1 MFLSRSLNYE
11 KLRKVKKKKEV
22 NYEKRTEGRK
32 SILKKVRERRWRSSL
47 PTLCWTSPSHCFWRT
62 NEPFST
68 SKTFPVSGL
77 AIKVKVLRCKSRLM
91 RLQTPNRYDDCNRH
105 RESSCEL
112 SKRASSQRWQYVEEK
127 EERNVLLKIV
137 FEIGR

>member
-11 KLRKVKKKKEV
+11 KLRKVKKRKKV
-22 NYEKRTEGRK
+22 NYEKRTKGRK
-32 SILKKVRERRWRSSL
+32 SISKKARERRWRSSL
-47 PTLCWTSPSHCFWRT
+47 ATLCWTSPSHCFWRT

-91 RLQTPNRYDDCNRH
+91 RLQTPTGTIVTDIANHPANFRNEHRH
-105 RESSCEL
+105 RDDSISRKKRKGTCYWKSY
-112 SKRASSQRWQYVEEK
+112 SK
-127 EERNVLLKIV
+127 
-137 FEIGR
+137 